1 MISLVN
7 ESGKNWHFI
16 FVLTPLC
23 CVKAHKASTGV
34 YYTSYP
40 FQDRIQNK
48 QTKYIVKKRI
58 IVRYM
63 VLWSVNDLV
72 ICGCNFVDSR

>member
-1 MISLVN
+1 MISPVN

-23 CVKAHKASTGV
+23 CVKAHKASTRV
-34 YYTSYP
+34 YYASYP